1 VSGTIKRQKGHL
13 VRVERTIVA
22 MVCGTD
28 NMSFVGTLD
37 HTSLIIVYLPLMESF
52 HMLLGQFHTLNHLLH
67 Q

>member
-1 VSGTIKRQKGHL
+1 VSGTIKRQKGHF

-22 MVCGTD
+22 MVFGTD

-37 HTSLIIVYLPLMESF
+37 HTFLIIVYLPLMESF
-52 HMLLGQFHTLNHLLH
+52 HMLLGLFHTRNHLLH